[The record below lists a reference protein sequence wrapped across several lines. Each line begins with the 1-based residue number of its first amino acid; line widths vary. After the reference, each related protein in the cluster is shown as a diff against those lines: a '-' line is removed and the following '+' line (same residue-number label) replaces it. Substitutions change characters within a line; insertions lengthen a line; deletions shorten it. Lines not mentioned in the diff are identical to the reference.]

1 MEQVNKKQETY
12 LELISQDEKEAK
24 VENLKIVAQR
34 ALLRLSE
41 EKLSV
46 KGKIAEKEAD
56 IRGFQKQIPY
66 DYLKELV
73 AVTELEVLN
82 KKLAFIEKVI
92 KERFSDSTV

>member
-34 ALLRLSE
+34 ALLRLNE

-56 IRGFQKQIPY
+56 IRTFQKQIPY

-82 KKLAFIEKVI
+82 KKLTFIEKVI
-92 KERFSDSTV
+92 KERFSDATI

>member
-34 ALLRLSE
+34 ALLRLNE

-56 IRGFQKQIPY
+56 IRAFQKQIPY
-66 DYLKELV
+66 DYLKELI

-92 KERFSDSTV
+92 KERFSDATI

>member
-34 ALLRLSE
+34 ALLRLNE

-56 IRGFQKQIPY
+56 IRAFQKQIPY
-66 DYLKELV
+66 DYFKELV

-82 KKLAFIEKVI
+82 KKLTFIEKVI
-92 KERFSDSTV
+92 KERFSDATI

>member
-34 ALLRLSE
+34 ALLRLNE

-56 IRGFQKQIPY
+56 IRTFQKQIPY
-66 DYLKELV
+66 DYLKELI

-92 KERFSDSTV
+92 KERFSDATI